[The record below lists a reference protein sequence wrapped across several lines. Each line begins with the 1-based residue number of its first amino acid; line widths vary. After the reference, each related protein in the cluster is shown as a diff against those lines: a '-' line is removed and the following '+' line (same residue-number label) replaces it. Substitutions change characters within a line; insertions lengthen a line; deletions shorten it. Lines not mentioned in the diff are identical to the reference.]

1 MKKLL
6 FGIVIVVTLTLT
18 YVSGQLFFAY
28 RSLAGES
35 GSLQDRLNL
44 LRIDSA
50 HLKADIEY
58 FSSPENIEK
67 ELRSRFNYKN
77 PGEKLIIGVLQK
89 DPSASSLA
97 GQAGQVSSDTA
108 TTTNH

>member
-18 YVSGQLFFAY
+18 YVSGQLFFSY
-28 RSLAGES
+28 RNLAGETK
-35 GSLQDRLNL
+35 SLQDRLNL

-50 HLKADIEY
+50 RLKADIEY
-58 FSSPENIEK
+58 FSNPENIEK
-67 ELRSRFNYKN
+67 ELRSKFNYKN

-89 DPSASSLA
+89 DS
-97 GQAGQVSSDTA
+97 A
-108 TTTNH
+108 TTTSNQ

>member
-1 MKKLL
+1 MKRLL

-28 RSLAGES
+28 RSLSLES
-35 GSLQDRLNL
+35 GSLQGRLKL
-44 LRIDSA
+44 LIEDSEN
-50 HLKADIEY
+50 LKADLEY
-58 FSSPENIEK
+58 FSDPANIEK

-89 DPSASSLA
+89 NLPAEQVSAS
-97 GQAGQVSSDTA
+97 
-108 TTTNH
+108 TTNNQ